1 MRILK
6 RIIILGFAFLIA
18 SACNKRPEGVLS
30 DKEMVGLI
38 ADMEVAESYLQT
50 HNHSYYNDST
60 RDKVLQYILDRHGLD
75 KAGFDSTMVWYGRNI
90 DEYRDLLSKVD
101 KELQH
106 RAKSVKGTSLDEIV
120 KSDLWPYSRHYIMS
134 SLSENNLLQFSIP
147 GSDITSGDRLS
158 WEMRINSIL
167 EGMALMG
174 VEYENGLKAYTYA
187 STGGTRKMS
196 LNLQTDTS
204 QTIKRVFGQV
214 KVNELSLQP
223 IFIDSVSLKSLPF
236 DSLEYYKI
244 NSQRIFRGPIKMKS
258 KTEKT
263 DSLSTLQ
270 ELDNTNKLFE
280 PASAPTSGKP
290 RGNGH
295 HIPPK
300 QIPPSAGQQLLKV
313 DENVK
318 MTPIRRSAPSKKSN

>member
-1 MRILK
+1 MRILR

-90 DEYRDLLSKVD
+90 DEYRNLLSKVD

-106 RAKSVKGTSLDEIV
+106 RAKSVKGSSLEEIV
-120 KSDLWPYSRHYIMS
+120 KSDLWPYSRHYMMS
-134 SLSENNLLQFSIP
+134 ALSENNLLQFSIP

-158 WEMRINSIL
+158 WEMRVNSLL

-174 VEYENGLKAYTYA
+174 VEYENGIKAYTYA

-196 LNLQTDTS
+196 LSLQTDTS

-244 NSQRIFRGPIKMKS
+244 NSQRIYRGPINLQKARAERDSVEEDAS
-258 KTEKT
+258 KNNN
-263 DSLSTLQ
+263 DQL
-270 ELDNTNKLFE
+270 
-280 PASAPTSGKP
+280 P
-290 RGNGH
+290 
-295 HIPPK
+295 
-300 QIPPSAGQQLLKV
+300 PPSPAAVHSNHKRLREIHDNSVPSKGSKLQKV

-318 MTPIRRSAPSKKSN
+318 LQPVKISK

>member
-1 MRILK
+1 MRILR

-90 DEYRDLLSKVD
+90 DEYRNLLSKVD

-120 KSDLWPYSRHYIMS
+120 KSDLWPYSRHYMMS
-134 SLSENNLLQFSIP
+134 ALSENNLLQFSIP

-158 WEMRINSIL
+158 WEMRVNSLL

-174 VEYENGLKAYTYA
+174 VEYENGIKAYTYA

-196 LNLQTDTS
+196 LSLQTDTS

-244 NSQRIFRGPIKMKS
+244 NSQRIYRGPINLQKAREERDSVVEEVS
-258 KTEKT
+258 KNNNGQLPPPSPAAMNRNPKR
-263 DSLSTLQ
+263 LS
-270 ELDNTNKLFE
+270 EIHDNSVPSKGNKL
-280 PASAPTSGKP
+280 
-290 RGNGH
+290 
-295 HIPPK
+295 
-300 QIPPSAGQQLLKV
+300 QKV

-318 MTPIRRSAPSKKSN
+318 LQPVKISK

>member
-1 MRILK
+1 MRILR

-60 RDKVLQYILDRHGLD
+60 RDKVLQYILDSHGLD

-90 DEYRDLLSKVD
+90 DEYRNLLSKVD

-106 RAKSVKGTSLDEIV
+106 RAKSVKGSSLEEIV
-120 KSDLWPYSRHYIMS
+120 KSDLWPYSRHYMMS
-134 SLSENNLLQFSIP
+134 ALSENNLLQFSIP

-158 WEMRINSIL
+158 WEMRVNSLL

-196 LNLQTDTS
+196 LSLQTDTS

-244 NSQRIFRGPIKMKS
+244 NSQRIYRGPINLQKAR
-258 KTEKT
+258 EER
-263 DSLSTLQ
+263 DSVVEDATKNNNA
-270 ELDNTNKLFE
+270 EL
-280 PASAPTSGKP
+280 P
-290 RGNGH
+290 
-295 HIPPK
+295 
-300 QIPPSAGQQLLKV
+300 PPSQAAVHSNHKRLREIHDNSVPSKGSKLQKV

-318 MTPIRRSAPSKKSN
+318 LQPVKISK